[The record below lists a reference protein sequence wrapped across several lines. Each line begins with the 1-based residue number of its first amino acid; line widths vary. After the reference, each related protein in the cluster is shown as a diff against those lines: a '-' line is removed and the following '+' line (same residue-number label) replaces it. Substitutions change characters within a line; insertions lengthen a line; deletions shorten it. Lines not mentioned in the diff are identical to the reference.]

1 MKKML
6 MRLISLLGIIIFL
19 LTTASACAL
28 KLSEEEV
35 KVIVRDVI
43 KENPKLIHDTAVK
56 YAREQKKKQQEEKQ
70 KRALEESFKNRI
82 EDDIS
87 DNCPAKGPVDAP
99 ITIIEYT
106 DFQCHYCAK
115 GAKTVDLV
123 MQRYPDKVRVVFK
136 NNPLSFHKQA
146 LPAAKA
152 ALAADR
158 QDKFWEY
165 HDLLFKNS
173 SKLNEKIFTGFA
185 RDLGLD
191 MERFEK
197 DRNSKQIATQIQ
209 SEQAHA
215 AKHKLTGTPAFLV
228 NGVAIKGA
236 YPAEY
241 FARVIDRLLKD
252 DEAANQ

>member
-1 MKKML
+1 MKKIL
-6 MRLISLLGIIIFL
+6 MRLISLLGIMIFL
-19 LTTASACAL
+19 LTTASAYA
-28 KLSEEEV
+28 LSEEEI
-35 KVIVRDVI
+35 KVIVKDVI
-43 KENPKLIHDTAVK
+43 KENPQLIHDTVVK

-70 KRALEESFKNRI
+70 KKALEESFKNRI

-87 DNCPAKGPVDAP
+87 DDCPSKGPAGAP

-106 DFQCHYCAK
+106 DFQCPYCAK
-115 GAKTVDLV
+115 GAKTLDLV
-123 MQRYPDKVRVVFK
+123 MQMHPDKVRVVFK

-152 ALAADR
+152 ALAANK
-158 QDKFWEY
+158 QGKFWEY
-165 HDLLFKNS
+165 HALLFENS
-173 SKLNEKIFTGFA
+173 SKLNEEIFKGFA
-185 RDLGLD
+185 RELGLD

-197 DRNSKQIATQIQ
+197 DRNSEQIATQIK

-215 AKHKLTGTPAFLV
+215 AKHKLKGTPAFLV

>member
-1 MKKML
+1 M
-6 MRLISLLGIIIFL
+6 LGIIIFL

-28 KLSEEEV
+28 RLSEEEV

-56 YAREQKKKQQEEKQ
+56 FAREQKKKQQEEKQ

-87 DNCPAKGPVDAP
+87 DDCPSKGPAGAP

-115 GAKTVDLV
+115 GAKTLDQV
-123 MQRYPDKVRVVFK
+123 MQMYPDKVRVVFK

-158 QDKFWEY
+158 QGKFWEY
-165 HDLLFKNS
+165 HDLLFKN
-173 SKLNEKIFTGFA
+173 
-185 RDLGLD
+185 
-191 MERFEK
+191 
-197 DRNSKQIATQIQ
+197 
-209 SEQAHA
+209 
-215 AKHKLTGTPAFLV
+215 
-228 NGVAIKGA
+228 
-236 YPAEY
+236 
-241 FARVIDRLLKD
+241 
-252 DEAANQ
+252 